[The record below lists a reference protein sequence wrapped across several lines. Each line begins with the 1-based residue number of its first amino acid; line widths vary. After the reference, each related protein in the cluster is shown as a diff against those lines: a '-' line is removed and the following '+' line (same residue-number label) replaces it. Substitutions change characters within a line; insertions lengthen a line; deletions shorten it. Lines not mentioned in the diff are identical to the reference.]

1 MPPPTVQ
8 IVVIKFM
15 MEVVVCEGVVT
26 SVGGTVVGV
35 ADGVGFPPVI
45 TGADSLSIDGRGC
58 EGETFSR

>member
-1 MPPPTVQ
+1 
-8 IVVIKFM
+8 M
-15 MEVVVCEGVVT
+15 MDVVVCEGVVT

-35 ADGVGFPPVI
+35 AGGVGFPPVI

>member
-15 MEVVVCEGVVT
+15 MEIVVCGGVVT

-35 ADGVGFPPVI
+35 ADGVGIPI
-45 TGADSLSIDGRGC
+45 TGVDSLSIIGRGC
-58 EGETFSR
+58 EGEIFSR